1 MELSLNSREF
11 INAIERM
18 TPSRVRKITKNDE
31 IAIFVMNKTLILSS
45 RQLFTECP
53 LIKNMWDGCV
63 IVRFNV
69 LLSFLTIPP
78 VTPEILISF
87 KDGKLKIANLTV
99 PANWLTAPQW
109 IPVKKV

>member
-1 MELSLNSREF
+1 
-11 INAIERM
+11 M

-31 IAIFVMNKTLILSS
+31 IAIFVSNKAFILSN
-45 RQLFTECP
+45 RQLVTECP
-53 LIKNMWDGCV
+53 LIKNTWDGCV
-63 IVRFNV
+63 IVRFSV

-78 VTPEILISF
+78 ATPEISIAF

-99 PANWLTAPQW
+99 QASWLIAPPW